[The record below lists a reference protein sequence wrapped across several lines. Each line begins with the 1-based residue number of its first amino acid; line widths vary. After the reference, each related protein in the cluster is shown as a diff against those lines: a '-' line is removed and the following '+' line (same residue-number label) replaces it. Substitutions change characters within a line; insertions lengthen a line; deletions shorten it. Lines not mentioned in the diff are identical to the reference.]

1 MIKNILVAPIIAL
14 GIYLP
19 SIANAD
25 VLGLF
30 AGYGQWSADSSG
42 QIADDGRSVDIQDE
56 LNLDTD
62 SSNIY
67 YIGLEHPVPV
77 LPNIRLQHTDLAGS
91 GVGTIS
97 EELEFNGEIYPVDAE
112 ISSDLD
118 LTHTDATLYYQL
130 FDTVLGIDLG
140 LTARK
145 FDGTALLL
153 ADDGVGGTIGVN
165 EDFDVVIPMVYARI
179 GLKLPLTGLT
189 VDAKANYISRGNDSV
204 TDTIVS
210 LNYEATFGLG
220 LEAGYRTFDIDVED
234 DGFIVDTKIDGAY
247 MGISYHF

>member
-1 MIKNILVAPIIAL
+1 MIKQHWIAPVFGL
-14 GIYLP
+14 CFCLP
-19 SIANAD
+19 ASANAD
-25 VLGLF
+25 VLGLY
-30 AGYGQWSADSSG
+30 AGIGQWSSDARG

-77 LPNIRLQHTDLAGS
+77 LPNIRLQHTDLTGS

-97 EELEFNGEIYPVDAE
+97 EELEFNGEIYPVDSE
-112 ISSDLD
+112 INSDLD

-140 LTARK
+140 VTARK

-165 EDFDVVIPMVYARI
+165 EDFDVVIPMVYSRI
-179 GLKLPLTGLT
+179 GL
-189 VDAKANYISRGNDSV
+189 
-204 TDTIVS
+204 
-210 LNYEATFGLG
+210 
-220 LEAGYRTFDIDVED
+220 
-234 DGFIVDTKIDGAY
+234 
-247 MGISYHF
+247 